1 MVLSSKYIQKSI
13 TSQIS
18 APIFMVFPVGLLAS
32 ILTTSYSLNTGDRI
46 VFKTFKSDYVT
57 LLLTTTYGFLIW
69 HVIKSKVFMM
79 ACEASKFSPST
90 PSPLILHL
98 PYLLPHWP
106 SFCSLQPHWLPTCSH
121 ISTFPR
127 VFLWLGM
134 LFPQMTTR
142 LTVSLHL
149 PCTPIL
155 FTFNLSP

>member
-1 MVLSSKYIQKSI
+1 MSHGTTQVTGICVSLGAQTKTYADFYENFCLQPIILVVLSSKYIQKSI

-18 APIFMVFPVGLLAS
+18 APIFMVFLVGLLAS

-69 HVIKSKVFMM
+69 HVIKSKVLMM

-98 PYLLPHWP
+98 PYLLPH
-106 SFCSLQPHWLPTCSH
+106 
-121 ISTFPR
+121 
-127 VFLWLGM
+127 
-134 LFPQMTTR
+134 
-142 LTVSLHL
+142 
-149 PCTPIL
+149 
-155 FTFNLSP
+155 